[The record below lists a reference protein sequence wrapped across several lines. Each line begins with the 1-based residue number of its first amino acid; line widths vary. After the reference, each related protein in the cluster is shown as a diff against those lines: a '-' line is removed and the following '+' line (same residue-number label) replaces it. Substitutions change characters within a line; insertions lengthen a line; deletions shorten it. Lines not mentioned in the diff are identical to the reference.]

1 MKEKKRLDWW
11 CHRAWIKFSVGI
23 TMVVMLMILINWKN
37 WSTELKFIAS
47 IAALIPIHV
56 IEEWVFPGGC
66 HYQYNVGLFRSEYPN
81 CYPMCRLSDM
91 FTNLIGTLFFLILTI
106 IFATHG
112 AVPNGVVMGSIIFC
126 GMELFVHTVIGI
138 IMHLKFK
145 SKGKTTIYGPG
156 SITTYFGFV
165 PLGVI
170 GWYSIQGKEMVGT
183 DWLMCVGV
191 LIFILFGC
199 ILIPENVI
207 KKKNSPYEFETAGYY
222 ERFLD

>member
-1 MKEKKRLDWW
+1 MNEKKRLDWW
-11 CHRAWIKFSVGI
+11 CQRAWIKFSCGI
-23 TMVVMLMILINWKN
+23 TTVVMLMILINWQN
-37 WSTELKFIAS
+37 WSTELKFIAA

-56 IEEWVFPGGC
+56 IEEWVFPGGF

-106 IFATHG
+106 TFAIYG
-112 AVPNGVVMGSIIFC
+112 AAPNGVVMGSIIFC
-126 GMELFVHTVIGI
+126 GMELFVHTVMGI
-138 IMHLKFK
+138 IMYLKFK
-145 SKGKTTIYGPG
+145 NKGKSTIYGPG

-170 GWYSIQGKEMVGT
+170 GWYSIQGNEMAGI
-183 DWLMCVGV
+183 DWLMCIGV
-191 LIFILFGC
+191 LLFILLGC

-207 KKKNSPYEFETAGYY
+207 KKKDNPYKFENAGYY

>member
-11 CHRAWIKFSVGI
+11 SHRAWIKFSCGI
-23 TMVVMLMILINWKN
+23 TTVVMLMILINWQN
-37 WSTELKFIAS
+37 WSTELKYIAS

-56 IEEWVFPGGC
+56 VEEWVFPGGF

-91 FTNLIGTLFFLILTI
+91 FTNLIGTLFFFILTI
-106 IFATHG
+106 TFAIYG
-112 AVPNGVVMGSIIFC
+112 VVPNGVVMGSIIFC
-126 GMELFVHTVIGI
+126 GMEMFVHTVIGI
-138 IMHLKFK
+138 IMYLKFK
-145 SKGKTTIYGPG
+145 NKGKSTIYGPG

-170 GWYSIQGKEMVGT
+170 GWYSIQGKGMTGT
-183 DWLMCVGV
+183 DWLMCVGI
-191 LIFILFGC
+191 LLFILLGC

-207 KKKNSPYEFETAGYY
+207 KKKDSPYEFETAGYY